1 MDSQRNLLVI
11 ALLFVSFMIWQAW
24 QTDHNPQPT
33 AQTTQTQQTAN
44 TGAVGDTANQGVPAS
59 GQGQLITVKTDVLSL
74 TINTRGGDIEQAFLL
89 AYPDKLG
96 SAQPFHLL
104 ETSPDFIYQ
113 AQSGLTG
120 KNGPDNPA
128 NGERPLYV
136 ANQDSFTLADN
147 QAELRIPLT
156 FTAAN
161 GVAYTKTFIL
171 KRGDYAINVDYSV
184 NNTSAEPL
192 ELTLF
197 GQLKQSITLPKARD
211 TGSNNFA
218 LHTYRGAAY
227 SSNDTKYKKYSFSD
241 IEDENLAINTSNG
254 WVAMLQQYFATAW
267 VPRTQGNNSF
277 YTANLGNGQAAVG
290 FKATPVT
297 VAAGAHGDLN
307 ATLWVGPE
315 IQDKMATI
323 APHLD
328 LTVDYG
334 WLWFISQPLFK
345 LLKFIHSF
353 IGNWGFSIIIITFIV
368 RGIMYPL
375 TKAQYTSMAKMR
387 MLQPKLAAMR
397 ERIGDD
403 KQRQS
408 QEMMAL
414 YKAEKVNPLGG
425 CLPLVIQMPIFLA
438 LYYMLMGSIEL
449 RHAPFAL
456 WIHDLSA
463 QDPYYILPI
472 LMGITMFFIQK
483 MSPTTVT
490 DPMQQKVM
498 TFMPVIFTVF
508 FLWFPSGLVLYYIVS
523 NLVTILQQQLIY
535 RGLEKR
541 GLHSRDKKVK

>member
-1 MDSQRNLLVI
+1 MDSQRNLFVI

-24 QTDHNPQPT
+24 EQDKAPKPQVQ
-33 AQTTQTQQTAN
+33 QTTQTTTTAA
-44 TGAVGDTANQGVPAS
+44 GSAASQGVPAS
-59 GQGQLITVKTDVLSL
+59 GQGKLITVKTDVLSL
-74 TINTRGGDIEQAFLL
+74 TINTRGGDIEQALLL
-89 AYPDKLG
+89 AYPKELG
-96 SAQPFHLL
+96 SSEPFQLL
-104 ETSPDFIYQ
+104 ETTPNFVYQ

-120 KNGPDNPA
+120 RNGPDNP
-128 NGERPLYV
+128 NNNEGRPLYNV
-136 ANQDSFTLADN
+136 DSDTYVLADGQN
-147 QAELRIPLT
+147 ELLIPMT
-156 FTAAN
+156 FTDAAGN
-161 GVAYTKTFIL
+161 TFTKTFAL
-171 KRGDYAINVDYSV
+171 KRGQYAVYVGYNVK
-184 NNTSAEPL
+184 NAGTQPL
-192 ELTLF
+192 EVATF
-197 GQLKQSITLPKARD
+197 GQLKQTIELPSHRD

-218 LHTYRGAAY
+218 LHTFRGAAY
-227 SSNDTKYKKYSFSD
+227 STPDEKYEKYKFD
-241 IEDENLAINTSNG
+241 TIADDENLNVSAKGG

-267 VPRTQGNNSF
+267 VPANNGTNNF
-277 YTANLGNGQAAVG
+277 YTANLGNG
-290 FKATPVT
+290 
-297 VAAGAHGDLN
+297 VAAIGYKSAPVQVQPGQTAAL
-307 ATLWVGPE
+307 ASTLWVGPE
-315 IQDKMATI
+315 IQDKMAAV

-345 LLKFIHSF
+345 LLKWIHSF
-353 IGNWGFSIIIITFIV
+353 LGNWGFSIIAITFIV
-368 RGIMYPL
+368 RGVMYPL

-387 MLQPKLAAMR
+387 LLQPKIQAMR
-397 ERIGDD
+397 ERLGDD
-403 KQRQS
+403 KQRMS

-425 CLPLVIQMPIFLA
+425 CFPLLIQMPIFLA
-438 LYYMLMGSIEL
+438 LYYMLMGSVEL

-472 LMGITMFFIQK
+472 LMGATMFFIQK

-490 DPMQQKVM
+490 DPMQQKIM

-541 GLHSRDKKVK
+541 GLHSREKKKS

>member
-1 MDSQRNLLVI
+1 MDSQRNLFLI

-24 QTDHNPQPT
+24 QTDHAPQP
-33 AQTTQTQQTAN
+33 ANQTTQQTAN
-44 TGAVGDTANQGVPAS
+44 TANGDAANQAVPDS
-59 GQGQLITVKTDVLSL
+59 GQGKLITVNSDVLSL
-74 TINTRGGDIEQAFLL
+74 TINTRGGDIEQALL
-89 AYPDKLG
+89 TAYPTTLG
-96 SAQPFHLL
+96 SNQPFQLL
-104 ETSPDFIYQ
+104 ETTPNFVYQ

-128 NGERPLYV
+128 NGERPLFQ
-136 ANQDSFTLADN
+136 ASSDSFTLAEG
-147 QAELRIPLT
+147 QSELRIPMT
-156 FTAAN
+156 YTAQN
-161 GVAYTKTFIL
+161 GAVYTKTFVI
-171 KRGDYAINVDYSV
+171 KRGSYAVNVEYNI
-184 NNTSAEPL
+184 NNTSPAPL
-192 ELTLF
+192 ELTMF
-197 GQLKQSITLPKARD
+197 GQLKQTTDLPKHRD

-218 LHTYRGAAY
+218 LHTFRGAAY
-227 SSNDTKYKKYSFSD
+227 SSSDDKYQKYAFDKS
-241 IEDENLAINTSNG
+241 EALNVTTQGG

-267 VPRTQGNNSF
+267 IPSAKDTNTFFTTTNNGIS
-277 YTANLGNGQAAVG
+277 TIG
-290 FKATPVT
+290 FKGTPFT
-297 VAAGAHGDLN
+297 VAPGAQQQV
-307 ATLWVGPE
+307 ASTLWVGPE
-315 IQDKMATI
+315 IQDKMAAI

-345 LLKFIHSF
+345 LLKFIHGF
-353 IGNWGFSIIIITFIV
+353 VGNWGFSIIVITFIV

-375 TKAQYTSMAKMR
+375 TRAQYTSMAKMR

-403 KQRQS
+403 KQRMS

-414 YKAEKVNPLGG
+414 YKSEKVNPLGG

-438 LYYMLMGSIEL
+438 LYYMLSGSIEL
-449 RHAPFAL
+449 RHAPFIL

-463 QDPYYILPI
+463 QDPYYILPV

-490 DPMQQKVM
+490 DPMQQKIM

-508 FLWFPSGLVLYYIVS
+508 FLWFPSGLVVYYIVS

-541 GLHSRDKKVK
+541 GLHSRDKKKS